1 MKFAIFTA
9 LTLAPLL
16 AADPPSGKTLFVA
29 RCASCH
35 NEDGTK
41 PLATGLPLNE
51 RKLSQ
56 ETIAKA
62 VRSRLK
68 QNSDAE
74 RQAVVKYIASF
85 QSAP

>member
-1 MKFAIFTA
+1 MKLAILSA
-9 LTLAPLL
+9 LALAPFL
-16 AADPPSGKTLFVA
+16 AADPSSGKALFVA

-35 NEDGTK
+35 NENGNK
-41 PLATGLPLNE
+41 PLSTGLPLSE

-56 ETIAKA
+56 ETITKA
-62 VRSRLK
+62 VRGRMK

-85 QSAP
+85 QQSP

>member
-1 MKFAIFTA
+1 MTAILTA
-9 LTLAPLL
+9 LALFV
-16 AADPPSGKTLFVA
+16 AAEPPSGKGLFVA

-35 NEDGTK
+35 NERGDK
-41 PLATGLPLNE
+41 PLATGPPLSE

-62 VRSRLK
+62 VRGRMK
-68 QNSDAE
+68 QNSEAE

-85 QSAP
+85 QQTP